1 MRNSGNRRPVYRQVD
16 VPKDEQLPPLVMN
29 LNDDFNPF
37 APARLERA
45 APAAGQQ
52 PEQEIDLLE
61 RVKFALRGRWILAA
75 ALALVFG
82 VVVAVIGWGFKPV
95 TYRSEGTMRVPY
107 LRPKV
112 LQGSEADQPM
122 VLFDSMLTAQAQRIK
137 GREMVDAALVTP
149 AWKKTGRAISER
161 QAVDFLV
168 HVTGEHSPDT
178 ELIKVS
184 FVDRDPIVAA
194 AGVNAVF
201 AAFTDIYSKEL
212 AALDQEKIA
221 SLETRRNDLMARL
234 EKLVTSMEREMP
246 PLPTVATPLPATMP
260 AKGVVPIAPQP
271 ELTSAPLMQLD
282 EEGLRTIA
290 KSDEGMR
297 AYLFQREE
305 KQDYLA
311 RVKDVNGENHP
322 EVIRLSKDLERFNE
336 KVYRYAAQ
344 YRPPAPP
351 PGAPA
356 AALAPVVSLA
366 QSTQPSLDRV
376 QMSPRYESLKTDSR
390 TVHDELNETIRRIE
404 TLRLENTVGKRVAVI
419 ARGEV
424 PVVPFSDSR
433 MKMAVIAG
441 GAGAALPV
449 GVLILLGLLGQ
460 TYRFSTDA
468 EDTASEAVPLLGI
481 LPILSERLDEMEKR
495 ADAAHCVHQI
505 RAILQMRRPTQS
517 AYMVT
522 SAAAGEG
529 KTSLTAALAF
539 AFAASGARTL
549 LIDAD
554 LVGQRLTGGFHSD
567 RQLGLL
573 DAINGTPLD
582 ECVKRIERGLRFMP
596 VGKTD
601 TTLAAWTL
609 TAMSIRKILT
619 EARRHF
625 DVVLVD
631 TGPVL
636 GSVEASVVAPE
647 VDGVIFT
654 IARGQQRW
662 LVEKATKHLQ
672 SVGGKLLG
680 YVFNRAE
687 ARDFNRS
694 AFRSS
699 ARSSTTPQEPDWS
712 PRREAPEAA
721 RLGPLVISV
730 ATLLPAHAEED
741 GGPAITANGNGHG

>member
-1 MRNSGNRRPVYRQVD
+1 VD
-16 VPKDEQLPPLVMN
+16 VPKDDQLPSLVMN
-29 LNDDFNPF
+29 LSDDLHPF
-37 APARLERA
+37 TPARIDRMEPMR
-45 APAAGQQ
+45 Q
-52 PEQEIDLLE
+52 ETEKEIDLIE
-61 RVKFALRGRWILAA
+61 RVKFALRGRWIMTV
-75 ALALVFG
+75 ALALLCG
-82 VVVAVIGWGFKPV
+82 VAAAYIGWGFKAV
-95 TYRSEGTMRVPY
+95 TYRSEGTMRIPY

-137 GREMVDAALVTP
+137 GREIVDAALQTP
-149 AWKKTGRAISER
+149 AWKKTGRGNSEK
-161 QAVDFLV
+161 QAVEFLV
-168 HVTGEHSPDT
+168 HVTGEHSGET

-184 FVDRDPIVAA
+184 YVDPDPAAAA

-201 AAFTDIYSKEL
+201 AAFSDIYTKEQ
-212 AALDQEKIA
+212 AALDQQKMQ
-221 SLETRRNDLMARL
+221 SLENRRRELTMRL
-234 EKLVTSMEREMP
+234 GDLVTRMEREMP
-246 PLPTVATPLPATMP
+246 PLPALA
-260 AKGVVPIAPQP
+260 APQP
-271 ELTSAPLMQLD
+271 LTSNTPTTRPTDTLPAPMASLD
-282 EEGLRTIA
+282 EQALRTIA
-290 KSDEGMR
+290 KTDEGMR
-297 AYLFQREE
+297 AYLDQQEQM
-305 KQDYLA
+305 QDVLA
-311 RVKDVNGENHP
+311 RMKDVVGDNHP
-322 EVIRLSKDLERFNE
+322 DVARKTKELERFTT
-336 KVYRYAAQ
+336 KVYQYAAQ

-351 PGAPA
+351 PTA
-356 AALAPVVSLA
+356 AAVTPAPTVA
-366 QSTQPSLDRV
+366 QALPTQPTREMVL
-376 QMSPRYESLKTDSR
+376 MSPTYESLKTDAR

-404 TLRLENTVGKRVAVI
+404 NLRMENGVGQRVNVI

-424 PVVPFSDSR
+424 PVAPYSDSR
-433 MKMAVIAG
+433 MKMAAVAG

-449 GVLILLGLLGQ
+449 AVLILLGLLGQ

-468 EDTASEAVPLLGI
+468 EDTATETVPLLGI
-481 LPILSERLDEMEKR
+481 LPILSDRLDEMEKR

-505 RAILQMRRPTQS
+505 RAILQMRRPTNS

-549 LIDAD
+549 LVDAD

-573 DAINGTPLD
+573 DAINGAALGD
-582 ECVKRIERGLRFMP
+582 CVKRIERGLRFMP

-609 TAMSIRKILT
+609 SAMSIRKILA

-662 LVEKATKHLQ
+662 LVEKATKHVQ

-687 ARDFNRS
+687 SRDFNRS

-699 ARSSTTPQEPDWS
+699 ARSSTMPQEPDWT

-721 RLGPLVISV
+721 KLGPLVTSV
-730 ATLLPAHAEED
+730 ATLLPAHAEEN
-741 GGPAITANGNGHG
+741 GAASGNGNSHN